1 MICVDSYSCDWR
13 RSRSASRSLQE
24 HAQIPFWLLGPRV
37 DLAVGVEGRGVGQYI
52 VPVQGCEVVCDGGE
66 EVVADG
72 RADGAGSF
80 LPRTN
85 EIGKVSGMV
94 CLSSTVRSSR

>member
-1 MICVDSYSCDWR
+1 
-13 RSRSASRSLQE
+13 
-24 HAQIPFWLLGPRV
+24 
-37 DLAVGVEGRGVGQYI
+37 
-52 VPVQGCEVVCDGGE
+52 VCDGGE